1 MYARECRRETD
12 TVCACQLHGMVKGKR
27 KKVPRSI
34 WRSLEQGERKESMA
48 RDSFERRG
56 QGSKGIEGNKY

>member
-34 WRSLEQGERKESMA
+34 WRLRGRSLSTGRVGDLEQAMKRCVLEIIPLE
-48 RDSFERRG
+48 
-56 QGSKGIEGNKY
+56 